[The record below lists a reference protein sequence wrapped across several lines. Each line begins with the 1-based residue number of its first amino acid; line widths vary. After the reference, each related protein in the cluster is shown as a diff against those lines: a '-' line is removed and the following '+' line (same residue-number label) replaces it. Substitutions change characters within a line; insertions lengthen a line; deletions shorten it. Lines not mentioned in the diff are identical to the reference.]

1 MVACRRTCF
10 SFLLVEV
17 AEVLEEGET
26 VGTNFF
32 FDLDTLNS
40 GLLAAHGWLLAD
52 SMALFIL
59 PLNGEAVLFG
69 FFLNFDL
76 GVLSVPYLDEI
87 TL

>member
-10 SFLLVEV
+10 SLLLFEV
-17 AEVLEEGET
+17 GEILEEGET

-40 GLLAAHGWLLAD
+40 GLLAAHSWLLAD

-59 PLNGEAVLFG
+59 PLNGEAVLSG
-69 FFLNFDL
+69 FILSFDL
-76 GVLSVPYLDEI
+76 GVLSISYLNEI